1 MPNNELFKL
10 DNHLKSYL
18 FEKKMLT
25 MAKNTILTYSRVLES
40 FLEYYRGYY
49 DEISIEKIDRAFIVS
64 YLDSKGFSIGSKNLH
79 AVILKTFFVIFKNIF
94 TVALI
99 SKVG

>member
-10 DNHLKSYL
+10 ENHLKSYL
-18 FEKKMLT
+18 DEKKMLT

-40 FLEYYRGYY
+40 FIEYYRGYY
-49 DEISIEKIDRAFIVS
+49 EEISIEKIDRAFIVT

-79 AVILKTFFVIFKNIF
+79 AVILK
-94 TVALI
+94 
-99 SKVG
+99 VG